1 MELLDGRVHDK
12 TWDLLRWTTMPA
24 VRVEIGYLS
33 NPTDAARLA
42 DPGFRDAIADAI
54 VVGVHRLFTEP
65 A

>member
-1 MELLDGRVHDK
+1 
-12 TWDLLRWTTMPA
+12 MPA